1 MFLSELP
8 QRKYETTFERN
19 ERVMLGSWEMGWS
32 ILEHV
37 RGKHVTALQFVDYG
51 QSRCNQ
57 LEWAYSFFLFF
68 LFFFSCFTVRC
79 VIMLVSQKCRKIPT
93 SFAVKRV
100 DFVRYS
106 YSVKFTLYP
115 DCQLGYLY
123 MIFYKG
129 V

>member
-51 QSRCNQ
+51 QSRWNG
-57 LEWAYSFFLFF
+57 LILFF
-68 LFFFSCFTVRC
+68 FSFFFSCFTVRC

>member
-1 MFLSELP
+1 MSLLFSLWIMDNPGVINWNGL
-8 QRKYETTFERN
+8 TLF
-19 ERVMLGSWEMGWS
+19 
-32 ILEHV
+32 
-37 RGKHVTALQFVDYG
+37 FF
-51 QSRCNQ
+51 
-57 LEWAYSFFLFF
+57 SFF
-68 LFFFSCFTVRC
+68 FFFSCFTVRC